1 MRPLFSLHQDH
12 ELLLP
17 LSEALDLF
25 ARALAS
31 SEAAVD
37 PGDLAEFACA
47 FRGFADQLH
56 YEKEEHVLLPFIVRH
71 GFDWNGELLEAV
83 RADHSRDRYLID
95 VLHQAGQRKGGF
107 SWDDR
112 RRLAATASTLAGV
125 QRGLAMKQE
134 IELFPEISVA
144 LDPDALD
151 SLDAELSAFDR
162 HNENSTTELRP
173 LISRLMARYGA
184 QSSVQMQLAPRYGA

>member
-1 MRPLFSLHQDH
+1 MRALFSLHQDH

-17 LSEALDLF
+17 LTEALDVF
-25 ARALAS
+25 AKALAG
-31 SEAAVD
+31 SEAVD
-37 PGDLAEFACA
+37 RGDVADFACA
-47 FRGFADQLH
+47 FRGFADHLH

-83 RADHSRDRYLID
+83 RADHCRDRYLID
-95 VLHQAGQRKGGF
+95 VLCQGAQRKGAF

-112 RRLAATASTLAGV
+112 RRLAATASTLAEV

-144 LDPDALD
+144 LDADALD
-151 SLDAELSAFDR
+151 GLNAELSEFDR
-162 HNENSTTELRP
+162 HNENSATELRP
-173 LISRLMARYGA
+173 LISRLMERYNA
-184 QSSVQMQLAPRYGA
+184 QSTSPTELAPRYGA